1 MYRILIAD
9 DEGLMR
15 ESLSNMI
22 RQSFDADLEIET
34 AKSGRSAI
42 EQAETF
48 HPDIIFMDIQMPGI
62 NGIQALKE
70 IRKFNSSAIC
80 FILTAYDTFDYAQ
93 EAVALGVEKY
103 LLKPISK
110 KSILPL
116 VAETFQKVDQLRNQR
131 SAQLRIQEKLETI
144 IPLVESGFVTGIIL
158 QEEQDLPYY
167 RQLLDIQEEYGY
179 VMVLWFGS
187 EERDGRLISP
197 VGVSAKIQ
205 GLSSELN
212 AIVKSWYRCIVG
224 SVMNNR
230 LTLVIPTEKP
240 QVDYEERIRIIENA
254 REMLSRLE
262 SRLEITVRVGIG
274 KPRPMGALHASYE
287 EALMVLQEG
296 TGHVI
301 HADDIKA
308 RGRYEDEYPA
318 ETETSMYRNVL
329 HGDITGMQRDCNE
342 IFNWM
347 IKHYPNDKNNIRLK
361 VLEFILFAEKE
372 AFRAGAVDYG
382 FSYRKDYLSIVLVME
397 NAEEIRNWFLEKMTS
412 VTESIRDKKEEQ
424 SISVIS
430 RAKRFIQENYC
441 NEISLDDV
449 SREMNISP
457 YYFSKLFKEE
467 EGINFIEY
475 LTALR
480 IDRAKELLSDK
491 QKSVKEI
498 SSSCGYA
505 DPNYFSRLFKKL
517 TDMTPRE
524 YRDSLCAKG
533 HESQI

>member
-15 ESLSNMI
+15 ESLTNMI
-22 RQSFDADLEIET
+22 RQSFDTDLEIET
-34 AKSGRSAI
+34 AKSGRAAI

-62 NGIQALKE
+62 NGIQALRE

-80 FILTAYDTFDYAQ
+80 YILTAYDTFDYAQ
-93 EAVALGVEKY
+93 EAIALGVEKY
-103 LLKPISK
+103 LLKPVSK

-116 VAETFQKVDQLRNQR
+116 VAEAFEKVDQLRNQR
-131 SAQLRIQEKLETI
+131 SAQLRTQEKLETI

-158 QEEQDLPYY
+158 KEGQDLPYY
-167 RQLLDIQEEYGY
+167 RQLLDIKEAYGY
-179 VMVLWFGS
+179 VMILWFGS

-197 VGVSAKIQ
+197 VGISAKIQ
-205 GLSSELN
+205 SLSSELN
-212 AIVKSWYRCIVG
+212 AIVKSWFRCIVG
-224 SVMNNR
+224 SIMNNR
-230 LTLVIPTEKP
+230 LTLVIPNEQP
-240 QVDYEERIRIIENA
+240 QIDYEERIRIIENT
-254 REMLSRLE
+254 REMISRLE
-262 SRLEITVRVGIG
+262 SRLGVTFRAGIG
-274 KPRPMGALHASYE
+274 KIRPMEELHTSYE
-287 EALMVLQEG
+287 EALMALQEASS
-296 TGHVI
+296 HVI
-301 HADDIKA
+301 HADDIKL
-308 RGRYEDEYPA
+308 RGNYEDEFPA

-329 HGDITGMQRDCNE
+329 QGNLPGVRRDCNE
-342 IFNWM
+342 LFNWM
-347 IKHYPNDKNNIRLK
+347 VKHYPDDKNNIRLK

-397 NAEEIRNWFLEKMTS
+397 NPEEIRNWFLEKMTS

-430 RAKRFIQENYC
+430 RAKRFIQDNYC
-441 NEISLDDV
+441 KEISLDDV

-480 IDRAKELLSDK
+480 IDRAKELLADK

-498 SSSCGYA
+498 STCCGYA
-505 DPNYFSRLFKKL
+505 DPNYFSRIFKKQ

-524 YRDSLCAKG
+524 YREYLEK
-533 HESQI
+533 E